1 MSTQIATIPKHISKG
16 EELVVLKRSDFEA
29 YRKWQ
34 DEVNDA
40 LSKVKRGREEYK
52 KGKTTSASS
61 SRELR

>member
-1 MSTQIATIPKHISKG
+1 MVTQIATIPKHISKG

-34 DEVNDA
+34 EQVNDA

-52 KGKTTSASS
+52 RGKTLVASS
-61 SRELR
+61 SRKLR